1 MNDIYQK
8 LQDVFRDVFDDPDIV
23 LTPETTASDIQGWDS
38 QAHISLIVAAEEK
51 FGIRFRTA
59 ELESL
64 HNVSDFA
71 DLIRKKSTAG

>member
-71 DLIRKKSTAG
+71 DLIRKKSSAG